1 MNSNQFHQHIHLT
14 TLVNVKAHGLRH
26 PFLTQPTR
34 NQSENVLEVF
44 HPISL
49 EENQQDERPQAQD
62 EAVRRMPVFLVGLLR
77 RQGGV
82 KEGEKE
88 GLETTQIARER
99 ESLA

>member
-1 MNSNQFHQHIHLT
+1 M
-14 TLVNVKAHGLRH
+14 
-26 PFLTQPTR
+26 
-34 NQSENVLEVF
+34 LEVF

-99 ESLA
+99 ERKSGIKKKDLKLTKRGRHFEYILL